1 MISTMMPCEIPTD
14 IIENM
19 NRQPMPDE
27 NNIAAYIPHKALTA
41 GLASMATV
49 TLLIVMKTIMY
60 VFSDSTSVL
69 ASLVDSL
76 GDGTVSLMT
85 YFAIRFSLKPADDNH
100 RSGHGKIE
108 GLAALFQASLIML
121 AGLALLWESGR
132 RLMNPQPVEYHELAI
147 AVMLVSI
154 VLSVVLVRIQARVL
168 KEAPSLAVEADQ
180 AHYSTDIIVNA
191 GVIVVLLALMAGAPV
206 WIDALFAVLVVG
218 YLGWAARGIAMMGLD
233 MLLDRE
239 LPEDIRQAISAC
251 VVAHPGVKGLHDL
264 RTSKSGM
271 RVFMSFDIEIDG
283 GMTLTDAHEIS
294 RDLEHRLLRDFPH
307 AEIMIHIDPYG
318 DPDDTRHNV
327 R

>member
-1 MISTMMPCEIPTD
+1 MIPTMMPCETLMG

-19 NRQPMPDE
+19 NRQPQPDE
-27 NNIAAYIPHKALTA
+27 NDLAAYIPHKALVA
-41 GLASMATV
+41 GMASIATV
-49 TLLIVMKTIMY
+49 TLLIMMKTAMY
-60 VFSDSTSVL
+60 ALSDSASVL

-76 GDGTVSLMT
+76 GDASVSLMT
-85 YFAIRFSLKPADDNH
+85 YFAIRFSLKPADANH

-121 AGLALLWESGR
+121 AGLALLWESVR
-132 RLMNPQPVEYHELAI
+132 RLMDPQPVEYHELAI

-180 AHYSTDIIVNA
+180 AHYATDIIVNA
-191 GVIVVLLALMAGAPV
+191 GVILVLLALMAGAPL

-239 LPEDIRQAISAC
+239 LPDDVRQAITAR
-251 VVAHPGVKGLHDL
+251 VTAHPGVKGLHDL

-271 RVFMSFDIEIDG
+271 RVFISFDIEVDG
-283 GMTLTDAHEIS
+283 GLTLTAAHEIS
-294 RDLEHRLLRDFPH
+294 RDLEHRLLRDFPY